1 MRAWIDEVDRNV
13 TIGVW
18 PSLRGRGN
26 AWGAKRFPRLPRI
39 PVKTPVAHGGARAPR
54 HMGRSSAGILGR
66 AEPRLAQSGVFCA
79 RRGLCDTI
87 PACCRAMLEICAAM
101 ARRAAFCSGGNPL
114 TRPPCIGSNP
124 PSMRQIATLCC
135 AFITGRIYEGLLR
148 LPLPGRSR
156 PKTEMD
162 QGHCGL
168 LMA

>member
-1 MRAWIDEVDRNV
+1 MRWIAMS
-13 TIGVW
+13 
-18 PSLRGRGN
+18 PSVCGQ
-26 AWGAKRFPRLPRI
+26 ACAGAATHGAQNGSRACRESLSKRPSRM
-39 PVKTPVAHGGARAPR
+39 AARAAR
-54 HMGRSSAGILGR
+54 HVGFKPAGILGR
-66 AEPRLAQSGVFCA
+66 AEPRLAQSGVFCTP
-79 RRGLCDTI
+79 RGLCDTI